1 MTITYKIQ
9 NVAADLVHTVM
20 LRKFFQMVF
29 VGKDRKSLSI
39 YTATVLGGQGDD
51 PTSKN
56 VSESSSL
63 PNTWKSELKKLAQFS
78 MKFDFI
84 ITGNDNNDVTSIHS
98 VDITEDFLSQID
110 CIRQVWGE
118 ECELLWNNQQKLN
131 QRLEQFT
138 GEKEADSH
146 TSDTALLAQNKVL
159 WIYDEKK
166 KQEPELS
173 SLCIQGQM
181 DCSDYIYNKEQKEQR
196 KKNPREESECAF
208 YRISVPEN
216 KGIVDGI
223 ELLNWVKTT
232 ITFRYKFRES
242 NLNFFIQK
250 VLQDSEKTIY
260 LAPDFTWYFSPP
272 IKTYID
278 NESSSVEIKLQKEQK
293 CSVLCKNDESNI
305 CDCPIRSQGIEHT
318 TMHCPNA
325 INPVANKTTVNFYR
339 WKKDEMISYRQK
351 YRLAVKNILSKT
363 KPFNLLQ
370 EIDIFL
376 DMTDEH
382 GRGNR
387 QFVLSIFISFALAF
401 GIDSSRLAAVKNF
414 FPFPNTVEADAWWLL
429 LLVFLSMNL
438 FIRPPQAE
446 NMRWHFFWRKINI
459 LSCLTWAVCV
469 FIVFKIKPVH
479 HYLTLTVP
487 NICLIMEWIYAAL
500 LVSTGIYAV
509 YNIFKYH
516 DPIISSIFDDI
527 DL

>member
-63 PNTWKSELKKLAQFS
+63 PNTWK
-78 MKFDFI
+78 I
-84 ITGNDNNDVTSIHS
+84 
-98 VDITEDFLSQID
+98 
-110 CIRQVWGE
+110 
-118 ECELLWNNQQKLN
+118 
-131 QRLEQFT
+131 
-138 GEKEADSH
+138 
-146 TSDTALLAQNKVL
+146 
-159 WIYDEKK
+159 
-166 KQEPELS
+166 
-173 SLCIQGQM
+173 
-181 DCSDYIYNKEQKEQR
+181 
-196 KKNPREESECAF
+196 
-208 YRISVPEN
+208 
-216 KGIVDGI
+216 
-223 ELLNWVKTT
+223 
-232 ITFRYKFRES
+232 
-242 NLNFFIQK
+242 
-250 VLQDSEKTIY
+250 
-260 LAPDFTWYFSPP
+260 
-272 IKTYID
+272 
-278 NESSSVEIKLQKEQK
+278 
-293 CSVLCKNDESNI
+293 
-305 CDCPIRSQGIEHT
+305 
-318 TMHCPNA
+318 
-325 INPVANKTTVNFYR
+325 
-339 WKKDEMISYRQK
+339 
-351 YRLAVKNILSKT
+351 KNILSKT

-516 DPIISSIFDDI
+516 DPIISSIFDDDI
-527 DL
+527 L